1 MDVILVPGL
10 WLDASSWGSV
20 IPALERAGHRAFP
33 LTLPGVGAP
42 AAIAEG
48 IGIAEWVAA
57 VVAEIDAAQHPVALV
72 GHSGGGNV
80 VWGAADAR
88 PDKVARVIFVDTVPP
103 APGMGISEFDAVD
116 GVVPFPGWRAFDEPD
131 VRDLDEPTR
140 ARIAAQ
146 AQSVPIRTTSDGIA
160 LKDPARYGIPVT
172 VLAGTMDAA
181 ALHDLIQNWP
191 ASAAEYAAISDV
203 EVVTLGSGHWPQ
215 FSKPTE
221 LADAMVEALRE
232 RSF

>member
-10 WLDASSWGSV
+10 WLDASSWDSV
-20 IPALERAGHRAFP
+20 IPALERAGHRASP

-131 VRDLDEPTR
+131 RGAGAIGAHPHHERRHR
-140 ARIAAQ
+140 AQR
-146 AQSVPIRTTSDGIA
+146 
-160 LKDPARYGIPVT
+160 
-172 VLAGTMDAA
+172 
-181 ALHDLIQNWP
+181 
-191 ASAAEYAAISDV
+191 
-203 EVVTLGSGHWPQ
+203 SG
-215 FSKPTE
+215 
-221 LADAMVEALRE
+221 ALRHPRHGARRHNGC
-232 RSF
+232 RSPP